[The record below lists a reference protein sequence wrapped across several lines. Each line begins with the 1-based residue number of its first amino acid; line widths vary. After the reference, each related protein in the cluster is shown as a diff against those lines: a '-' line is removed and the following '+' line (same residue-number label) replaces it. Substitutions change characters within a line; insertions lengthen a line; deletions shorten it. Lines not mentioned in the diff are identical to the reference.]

1 LLLFVHKK
9 KFSFFRSIDCT
20 VGRTTSRSLFINQ
33 RENKMV
39 KVLYIA
45 HGHATG
51 GRTGEGATDDNKV
64 SVQFSTPKELGG
76 DSGPGTNPEQLF
88 SVGYSAC
95 FLGALKVVAG
105 KEKVKLPT
113 ETKVSADIGIGPRED
128 GGGFGITAALTITS
142 PGVDKATL
150 EDLVQKAHIVCPYS
164 NAIHK
169 TVDVQL
175 TVA

>member
-1 LLLFVHKK
+1 
-9 KFSFFRSIDCT
+9 
-20 VGRTTSRSLFINQ
+20 
-33 RENKMV
+33 MV
-39 KVLYIA
+39 NVLYTG

-51 GRTGEGATDDNKV
+51 GRTGEGASDDDKV
-64 SVQFSTPKELGG
+64 NVKFSTPKELGG
-76 DSGPGTNPEQLF
+76 DGGPGTNPEQLF

-105 KEKVKLPT
+105 KEHVKLPP
-113 ETKVSADIGIGPRED
+113 ETMVAADIGIGPRED
-128 GGGFGITAALTITS
+128 GGGFGITAALTVTA
-142 PGVDKATL
+142 PGIEKAQL

-169 TVDVQL
+169 TVDVKL

>member
-1 LLLFVHKK
+1 MLATVHH
-9 KFSFFRSIDCT
+9 
-20 VGRTTSRSLFINQ
+20 Q
-33 RENKMV
+33 REQTEMV
-39 KVLYIA
+39 NVLYTA

-64 SVQFSTPKELGG
+64 AVTLSTPKELGG
-76 DSGPGTNPEQLF
+76 DGGPGTNPEQLF
-88 SVGYSAC
+88 SIGYSAC

-105 KEKVKLPT
+105 KEHVKLPP

-128 GGGFGITAALTITS
+128 GGGFGITAALTINA
-142 PGVDKATL
+142 PGVDKATVQ
-150 EDLVQKAHIVCPYS
+150 DLVKKAHIVCPYS

-169 TVDVQL
+169 TVDVQF

>member
-1 LLLFVHKK
+1 MKA
-9 KFSFFRSIDCT
+9 
-20 VGRTTSRSLFINQ
+20 
-33 RENKMV
+33 
-39 KVLYIA
+39 LYHA

-51 GRTGEGATDDNKV
+51 GRTGEGATDDGKV
-64 SVQFSTPKELGG
+64 KFQLSTPRELGG
-76 DSGPGTNPEQLF
+76 DGGPGTNPEQLF
-88 SVGYSAC
+88 SIGYSAC

-105 KEKVKLPT
+105 KEHVKLPA
-113 ETKVSADIGIGPRED
+113 ETKVAAKIGIGPRDD
-128 GGGFGITAALTITS
+128 GGGFGITAALTITA
-142 PGVDKATL
+142 PGIEKSVV